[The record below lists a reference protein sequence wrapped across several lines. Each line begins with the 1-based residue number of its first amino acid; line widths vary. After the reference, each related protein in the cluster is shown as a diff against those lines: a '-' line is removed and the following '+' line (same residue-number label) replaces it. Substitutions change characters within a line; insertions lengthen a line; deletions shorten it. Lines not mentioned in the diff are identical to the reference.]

1 MTEQEEDIEIQ
12 KKPKKSILRRII
24 KYFSIFI
31 LTIVG
36 LNLLLYLLLCIPAVQ
51 NKAKDIAVNELKK
64 MLDTEISI
72 EKIRLSLFDHISL
85 EKIYVEDRNKDTLLF
100 ANELNAGLDIWQLL
114 NGELLVTGI
123 KLDDFIIKA
132 NQQDSLSDY
141 NYQYIIDTFASQDSI
156 PKEDTSEGG
165 LKIVLKDIVIKNGRL
180 KYEALWSSSTSNIF
194 NASRISIHDFNAK
207 IDINSIDSKAFDIN
221 LKSLSAVEQSGLQIK
236 NLGGRFFSEGDQL
249 WLENLE
255 LELPNSLLAFKEV
268 RYNLADNKFKI
279 FTKEAE
285 ILPNDLLAFHPGL
298 KHLDKKINLSTHIEG
313 QLPLISIER
322 LNVDY
327 GEKRLLGLKA
337 QIDDYAKYGESHFDL
352 TVKEFNLSPTTL
364 TSFIHVADSTFT
376 APDMLTNLGELS
388 LRADLK
394 GKLSKFKL
402 NSQLL
407 SKAGNITLTA
417 TGRADTTFNDFNID
431 ANLKTPKFSLAQI
444 MGKESGL
451 GNLGFNL
458 NLTASQKPQ
467 QTINAKAKGLINH
480 LEYLDNIIIDSPL
493 SAFYNAEKMGASINA
508 ILGTGEII
516 AKAEISQAKIPDIN
530 AYIKIDSLEIDRV
543 YKNPEWK
550 NPLLSL
556 ELDSKIKGLDIDEMA
571 GEVTINNL
579 CFKDSIFH
587 FEPGPI
593 ALKVTQPDNKAD
605 NKNIDITSSF
615 LNANITGKYT
625 FTTLADDI
633 SNLIHDYLPNVVTPT
648 KKAKNSNND
657 FQFTITAENTDE
669 LSRVF
674 KLPLE
679 VILPIKIEGDINTN
693 DNKIN
698 IVGEVPHIKYSDF
711 DIKGFILDI
720 TNRDSILYANLN
732 SDINIDKET
741 FHLLF
746 NLDGYNN
753 TLNST
758 LSVYANPDNTF
769 KTNGD
774 IETYVRFDRLD
785 DNVLQTLLQ
794 IKESDIN
801 INGLDLHLLPASIKT
816 HEGHFDI
823 DSVGIAVNQKPYL
836 LIDGVLSD
844 SKEDTLTVK
853 FNHAEIADILQPF
866 DIQNIKACV
875 HGNILLTNTLAMPE
889 LYTKG
894 LEVSDIVMF
903 SDTLGD
909 LRLKSAWSQESGG
922 IIVGGILQNKNTQPL
937 IGQGLVFPQRDSL
950 DIRVKIDRFP
960 ITWAGP
966 FVADVFSELSG
977 SISSGLTVTGKL
989 SKPITRGWFGL
1000 NNTTLGINY
1009 TNVTYTISDTID
1021 IAPDRVGFDNL
1032 KVLDKY
1038 NNTAK
1043 VSATLTHE
1051 NFRDMRYALKMDLN
1065 NLMLLNTENRT
1076 DSLFYGKLFASGRVN
1091 VTGDDKHIDVKMN
1104 IRNNK
1109 NSKINILIPQ
1119 TSTATQ
1125 YKSVV
1130 YINTPKEEDDED
1142 SRPPVTASQPLPLDL
1157 DITLTLTPDIEL
1169 GVVINPITGDNM
1181 HIRGNGDIKFKYN
1194 LATEAMSTNGRFK
1207 VDKGQ
1212 VKINLQH
1219 LKTLDFKIQ
1228 ENSVLDFIGDPLNT
1242 QFNITAYKTVRADL
1256 KSLDPSFAD
1265 NNSSTRVPVNCVLT
1279 IKGDMDK
1286 MEIGYDID
1294 LPEASDDIL
1303 QKVRSIVS
1311 TDEQRVKQFA
1321 YLVGFG
1327 MFYSST
1333 GNNNITDGLWTS
1345 IASNTISGGLNS
1357 VFGSIL
1363 GDSWEVGTN
1372 IESNDGT
1379 LNDMNIGVN
1388 VSKKLFNDKLRFNTN
1403 IGYKTDKVTDNPF
1416 IGDFDIEY
1424 QLSPMWTI
1432 KAYNKTNERYYEQ
1445 EPMKQ
1450 GIGIVYTREAK
1461 SLKRLFHFWSG
1472 DGEGRK
1478 SRKERNKEKK
1488 NNSQTTQT
1496 DKEKDIKKH
1505 N

>member
-1 MTEQEEDIEIQ
+1 MTELDEDIEIQ
-12 KKPKKSILRRII
+12 EKPRKSILRKII

-36 LNLLLYLLLCIPAVQ
+36 LNLLLYLLLSIPAVQ

-85 EKIYVEDRNKDTLLF
+85 ENIYIEDRNKDTLLF
-100 ANELNAGLDIWQLL
+100 ANDLNAGLDIWQLL

-141 NYQYIIDTFASQDSI
+141 NYQFIIDTFASHDSI

-165 LKIVLKDIVIKNGRL
+165 LRITLKDIVVKNGRL
-180 KYEALWSSSTSNIF
+180 KYEALWTDPTPHIF
-194 NASRISIHDFNAK
+194 NASRINIHDFNTK

-221 LKSLSAVEQSGLQIK
+221 LKSLSAVEQSGLHIK
-236 NLGGRFFSEGDQL
+236 NLEGRLFSEGDQL
-249 WLENLE
+249 WLDDLE
-255 LELPNSLLAFKEV
+255 LELPNSLLALKEL
-268 RYNLADNKFKI
+268 RYNIADNKFRI
-279 FTKEAE
+279 LTKEVE
-285 ILPNDLLAFHPGL
+285 IDPNDLQAFYLGL
-298 KHLDKKINLSTHIEG
+298 KHLNQRINLNTHIEG
-313 QLPLISIER
+313 QLPLINIEQLSIDYGKER
-322 LNVDY
+322 LLTLN
-327 GEKRLLGLKA
+327 A
-337 QIDDYAKYGESHFDL
+337 QIDDYTKYGESFFNL
-352 TVKEFNLSPTTL
+352 AVKEFNLSPTTL
-364 TSFIHVADSTFT
+364 SSLIHVVDSTFVT
-376 APDMLTNLGELS
+376 PDILKNLGDLS
-388 LRADLK
+388 LKADLN
-394 GKLSKFKL
+394 GKLSQFKL

-417 TGRADTTFNDFNID
+417 TGQADTTFTDFNIN
-431 ANLKTPKFSLAQI
+431 ASLKTQKFSLAQA
-444 MGKESGL
+444 MGKDSGL
-451 GNLGFNL
+451 GNLALSL
-458 NLTASQKPQ
+458 NLIAAQKPQ
-467 QTINAKAKGLINH
+467 QAINAKMDGFIN
-480 LEYLDNIIIDSPL
+480 NIEVLNNSITDSPL
-493 SAFYNAEKMGASINA
+493 TAFYNAEKMGATINA
-508 ILGTGEII
+508 TLGTGKII
-516 AKAEISQAKIPDIN
+516 AKAEMSQAKVPDIK
-530 AYIKIDSLEIDRV
+530 AYIKVDSLEIDRV
-543 YKNPEWK
+543 YQNPDWK
-550 NPLLSL
+550 DPYLSFDL
-556 ELDSKIKGLDIDEMA
+556 NGDIKGLDIDKMA
-571 GEVTINNL
+571 GEATINNL
-579 CFKDSIFH
+579 CFKDSAFH

-593 ALKVTQPDNKAD
+593 ALKITQPENEND
-605 NKNIDITSSF
+605 NKNIDLISSF
-615 LNANITGKYT
+615 FNANIKGKYT
-625 FTTLADDI
+625 FTTLANDM
-633 SNLIHDYLPNVVTPT
+633 SNLIHAYLPNVLTPT
-648 KKAKNSNND
+648 KKAENSNND

-669 LSRVF
+669 LSRIF

-679 VILPIKIEGDINTN
+679 VILPIRIEGDINTN

-698 IVGEVPHIKYSDF
+698 IVGEVPHIQYSDF

-720 TNRDSILYANLN
+720 ANKDSVLYANLN
-732 SDINIDKET
+732 SDISIDKET

-753 TLNST
+753 TLNSV
-758 LSVYANPDNTF
+758 LSIYANPDNTF

-774 IETYVRFDRLD
+774 IETHVRFDRLD

-801 INGLDLHLLPASIKT
+801 INGLDLRLLPASIKT

-823 DSVGIAVNQKPYL
+823 DSVGIAVNKKPYL
-836 LIDGVLSD
+836 LIDGILS
-844 SKEDTLTVK
+844 SSREDTLAVK
-853 FNHAEIADILQPF
+853 FNHAEVADILHPF
-866 DIQNIKACV
+866 NIQNIKACV
-875 HGNILLTNTLAMPE
+875 HGNILLTNTLATPE
-889 LYTKG
+889 LYTKD
-894 LEVSDIVMF
+894 LEIADIVVF
-903 SDTLGD
+903 GDTLGK
-909 LRLKSAWSQESGG
+909 LWLKSEWSQRLDGIALAAALQKKHEVPIICGG
-922 IIVGGILQNKNTQPL
+922 II
-937 IGQGLVFPQRDSL
+937 FPQKDSL
-950 DIRVKIDRFP
+950 NTTINIDRLP
-960 ITWAGP
+960 IGWANP
-966 FVADVFSELSG
+966 FLSDVFNEVSG
-977 SISSGLTVTGKL
+977 SISSQLTVTGKL
-989 SKPITRGWFGL
+989 SKPITKGWFGL

-1021 IAPDRVGFDNL
+1021 IAPDRIGFDNL

-1038 NNTAK
+1038 HNMAK

-1051 NFRDMRYALKMDLN
+1051 NFRDMKYALKMDLN
-1065 NLMLLNTENRT
+1065 NLMLLNTEHRT

-1109 NSKINILIPQ
+1109 NSKINVLIPQ

-1130 YINTPKEEDDED
+1130 YINTPKEEDEEE
-1142 SRPPVTASQPLPLDL
+1142 SRPPITAVQPLPLNL
-1157 DITLTLTPDIEL
+1157 DVTLTLTPDIDL

-1181 HIRGNGDIKFKYN
+1181 HIQGNGDIKFKYN
-1194 LATEAMSTNGRFK
+1194 LATEDMSTNGRFK

-1212 VKINLQH
+1212 VKINLQQ

-1327 MFYSST
+1327 MFFSST
-1333 GNNNITDGLWTS
+1333 GNNNVTDGLLTS

-1379 LNDMNIGVN
+1379 FNDMNIGVN
-1388 VSKKLFNDKLRFNTN
+1388 VSKKLFNDKLRFSTN
-1403 IGYKTDKVTDNPF
+1403 IGYKTDKVSDNPF
-1416 IGDFDIEY
+1416 IGDFDVEY

-1450 GIGIVYTREAK
+1450 GIGIVYTREAR
-1461 SLKRLFHFWSG
+1461 SLRRLFRFWVG
-1472 DGEGRK
+1472 DGERSRNRK
-1478 SRKERNKEKK
+1478 GQNKDTSSNVE
-1488 NNSQTTQT
+1488 Q
-1496 DKEKDIKKH
+1496 KEKDQKKASKE
-1505 N
+1505 